1 MTTSNPFN
9 SRRIANALL
18 ATGLSVNEVAFRV
31 HMPFKTLQQI
41 VEGATTPIDVR
52 VTTLERLAEAINLPL
67 RSLFTPPK
75 GAPDPEEQGKT
86 ESTEAAADATTVIA
100 VLYDRG
106 TNPTINTDLAKGLG
120 WTLQRLNTAYDE
132 AERRLAPAGLRLTRT
147 HGEGSIGPATDRANE
162 RAAVEHA
169 RADNTGLSVDTYQA
183 AYQAHDRRRRTPR
196 TCGLP
201 PTDRRRTPRQP
212 RHRQRPTRSVDPDRS
227 GPGRLHRLTRPEPAT
242 PRPAQGRG
250 VRCCPCGQTT
260 RSVTGDTHCHLSTIS
275 GDTHTSQ
282 PVTLPCR
289 YW

>member
-120 WTLQRLNTAYDE
+120 WTLQRLNTAYDD

-183 AYQAHDRRRRTPR
+183 AYQAMTGADV
-196 TCGLP
+196 L
-201 PTDRRRTPRQP
+201 
-212 RHRQRPTRSVDPDRS
+212 
-227 GPGRLHRLTRPEPAT
+227 PGRAAYRRQIVVGRLANLGIVNG
-242 PRPAQGRG
+242 QRG
-250 VRCCPCGQTT
+250 A
-260 RSVTGDTHCHLSTIS
+260 STLTEAARDAFIA
-275 GDTHTSQ
+275 
-282 PVTLPCR
+282 
-289 YW
+289 